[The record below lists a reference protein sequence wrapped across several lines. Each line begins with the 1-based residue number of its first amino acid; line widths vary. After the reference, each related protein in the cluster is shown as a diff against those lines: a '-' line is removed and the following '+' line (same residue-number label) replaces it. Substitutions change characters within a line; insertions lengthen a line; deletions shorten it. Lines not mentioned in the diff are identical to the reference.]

1 MTTEPIVVPLIERIR
16 RATMGRFDVIA
27 TLGEGG
33 MATVFLA
40 RDLALDRQVAIKVM
54 NPSLMSSPAAIGRFR
69 KEARVVAALDHPH
82 IISIFAVGEDAELAF
97 YVMRYVEG
105 RSLNHVI
112 TDDGALSFRR
122 VEAIIAAVGGAL
134 HYAHRRGVIH
144 RDVKPANIML
154 DQDDWV
160 LVTDFGIAKHDEAD
174 RLTVSGHV
182 FGTPHYMSPEYFNGG
197 EIGPASDQY
206 ALGVVAFE
214 LLTGTMP
221 FPGDTIG
228 QVMRGHL
235 FDPIPSLTEMRDDL
249 PPEVGECLV
258 RMLAKEPSKRYV
270 SVADAVA
277 SFRAAGRRGETSV
290 ATELI
295 RTPTNERGIRITAP
309 KRPASPALWG
319 LTRRERVAAVVG
331 VLTIVATVVV
341 VATDALAMR
350 SGRDPTPAGVVGTP
364 PADGKVAGNPIVPKS
379 DDPPAAPAR
388 AREPQK
394 ASGSKSP
401 AANVVA
407 APPAPVAAAA
417 ARAGTVRI
425 GSRLPLA
432 ALYVGSERPRLIGE
446 QGIQSIEAAAGPV
459 RLSIRLDGCAPWDT
473 SFTVRAGETHTIGFR
488 APKC

>member
-1 MTTEPIVVPLIERIR
+1 VTTEPTVVPLIERVR
-16 RATMGRFDVIA
+16 RATLGRFDVIA

-54 NPSLMSSPAAIGRFR
+54 KPSLMSSPAAIGRFR

-105 RSLNHVI
+105 RALNHVI

-122 VEAIIAAVGGAL
+122 AESIIAAVGAAL

-154 DQDDWV
+154 DHDDWV
-160 LVTDFGIAKHDEAD
+160 IVTDFGIAKHDDGD

-235 FDPIPSLTEMRDDL
+235 FDPIPSL
-249 PPEVGECLV
+249 
-258 RMLAKEPSKRYV
+258 A
-270 SVADAVA
+270 
-277 SFRAAGRRGETSV
+277 ETS
-290 ATELI
+290 
-295 RTPTNERGIRITAP
+295 
-309 KRPASPALWG
+309 
-319 LTRRERVAAVVG
+319 
-331 VLTIVATVVV
+331 
-341 VATDALAMR
+341 
-350 SGRDPTPAGVVGTP
+350 
-364 PADGKVAGNPIVPKS
+364 
-379 DDPPAAPAR
+379 
-388 AREPQK
+388 
-394 ASGSKSP
+394 
-401 AANVVA
+401 
-407 APPAPVAAAA
+407 
-417 ARAGTVRI
+417 
-425 GSRLPLA
+425 
-432 ALYVGSERPRLIGE
+432 RPR
-446 QGIQSIEAAAGPV
+446 SASV
-459 RLSIRLDGCAPWDT
+459 SCGCSRRSRRSDT
-473 SFTVRAGETHTIGFR
+473 
-488 APKC
+488 